1 MRLDWNDITAR
12 AHHFVALHQKDHY
25 EKGETQSFYNE
36 FFEVFGVPRRRVASF
51 EKSINLRAGE
61 RGFIDLFWP
70 GKLLV
75 EQKSAGR
82 DLKKAKEQAFKYF
95 PGLRDDQLPRYLLLS
110 DFQNFELYDLDTD
123 PDKPVSFPLTEL
135 PNRVRD
141 FGFIVGEEKRAF
153 KDQDPVNIAASEM
166 MGALHDALEESGYQG
181 HDLEQFLV
189 RLLFCLFADDTGI
202 FNPLGSFEDYIRDR
216 TQEDGSDVGPRL
228 GQLFEVLNT
237 PRDKRQK
244 TLDAD
249 LDQFEY
255 INGDLFKERLPL
267 PAFNRDMRDK
277 LLYVC
282 SFSWQKI
289 SPAIF
294 GSLFQS
300 VMDKGERRKKGA
312 HYTTEKNILK
322 VIEPLFLD
330 ELRADLTRLIA
341 RRDNGRQK
349 ALEEFHDRLSRLT
362 FFDPACGC
370 GNFLV
375 IAYREIRLIENEVM
389 RELYPRD
396 QFVTDI
402 GLYTKVNVDQFYG
415 IEIEEFP
422 ARIAEVALWMMD
434 HIMNARLSADFGQ
447 SFLRIPLKASPN
459 IRHGDAL
466 QLDWAEIL
474 PPGRC
479 SYVLGNPPFI
489 GAKMQSEA
497 QRKQVIEIA
506 SLGKSGGSLDFVCA
520 WFVKAGEYV
529 RRASLSLWERVSA
542 EQTGEGLAL
551 NASDSK
557 PSSVASRDTF
567 SRSGEGSS
575 NTFTR
580 PRIGFVATNSITQ
593 GEQVAQLWPILFERF
608 KLEIAFA
615 HRTFEWMSDA
625 RGKAHVHCVILG
637 LVAREDEPKEKR
649 LFSYDDIKADPVE
662 TRHGALTAYLTDG
675 TQHNN
680 RYVLLLERKYPLAT
694 DKLLSIGS
702 QPVDDGNY
710 IFKNDE
716 KDQFLLQ
723 EPEAISLFHPY
734 VGSEDYINGGSRWL
748 LYLNGVSPNQLRR
761 MPNVLERM
769 SRVREFRLKSNRKS
783 TLAIASIPQRLNL
796 EIVPKSEFLII
807 PRVSSERREYL
818 PIGWLDPPTIPS
830 DAAIILPNADLNDF
844 AILTSRI
851 HMAWLRYVGGRLK
864 SDYRYS
870 IGIVY
875 NNFPWPEADDV
886 AKDKIRSLAQAILD
900 ARAAHEGATLADL
913 YDPLTMPPDLRKA
926 HQALDS
932 AIDRLYRRDPFPSD
946 RERVEHLFGLYEKLT
961 ATLFTEAPKK
971 RGRKR

>member
-82 DLKKAKEQAFKYF
+82 DLKKAKEQAFNYF

-153 KDQDPVNIAASEM
+153 KDQDPVNIAASEL

-330 ELRADLTRLIA
+330 ELRADLARLIA

-474 PPGRC
+474 PPERC

-489 GAKMQSEA
+489 GQSYQSEA
-497 QRKQVIEIA
+497 QRRQMAALIG
-506 SLGKSGGSLDFVCA
+506 GKGGSLDFVCA

-529 RRASLSLWERVSA
+529 RNASLSLRERVSA
-542 EQTGEGLAL
+542 EQTGEGLAV

-580 PRIGFVATNSITQ
+580 PCIGFVATNSICQ

-625 RGKAHVHCVILG
+625 KGKAHVHCVILG

-649 LFSYDDIKADPVE
+649 LFSYDDIKADPIE

-675 TQHNN
+675 GALTN
-680 RYVLLLERKYPLAT
+680 RFVVIRDSRHPLTDRKRMMNGPKATENGILLF
-694 DKLLSIGS
+694 SS
-702 QPVDDGNY
+702 QTKCA
-710 IFKNDE
+710 F
-716 KDQFLLQ
+716 
-723 EPEAISLFHPY
+723 EAIEPISEKFFKKYL
-734 VGSEDYINGGSRWL
+734 GSEEYINGHERWILFLKDISPVELGRMQNTRELIERVKRFRAASKKSATQKLANFPTL
-748 LYLNGVSPNQLRR
+748 LEGQNLPKNSY
-761 MPNVLERM
+761 
-769 SRVREFRLKSNRKS
+769 
-783 TLAIASIPQRLNL
+783 LAIPQ
-796 EIVPKSEFLII
+796 
-807 PRVSSERREYL
+807 VSSEKREYI
-818 PIGWLDPPTIPS
+818 PIGFLSNDTIPS
-830 DAAIILPNADLNDF
+830 DKLRYVENADLYDF
-844 AILTSRI
+844 AVLTSRM
-851 HMAWLRYVGGRLK
+851 HMAWMRAITGRLE
-864 SDYRYS
+864 SRYMYS
-870 IGIVY
+870 VGVVY
-875 NNFPWPEADDV
+875 NNFPWPEADE
-886 AKDKIRSLAQAILD
+886 ATKDKIRLLAQAILD
-900 ARAAHEGATLADL
+900 ARTAHEGATLADL

>member
-1 MRLDWNDITAR
+1 MRCDWNDIQAR
-12 AHHFVALHQKDHY
+12 AARFAHDWQDAHY

-36 FFEVFGVPRRRVASF
+36 LFEVFGVPRRRVASF
-51 EKSINLRAGE
+51 EKSVAPKPGE

-95 PGLRDDQLPRYLLLS
+95 PGLRDDQLPRYVLLS

-123 PDKPVSFPLTEL
+123 PEKPVSFPLTKL

-141 FGFIVGEEKRAF
+141 FGFIVGEEKRVF
-153 KDQDPVNIAASEM
+153 RDQDPVNIAASEM

-216 TQEDGSDVGPRL
+216 TQEDGSDVGARL
-228 GQLFEVLNT
+228 MHLFEVLNT
-237 PRDKRQK
+237 PEDKRQK
-244 TLDAD
+244 ILDAD
-249 LDQFEY
+249 LAQFSY
-255 INGDLFKERLPL
+255 INGDLFKERLPP

-330 ELRADLTRLIA
+330 ELKAECARLTA
-341 RRDNGRQK
+341 RRDTGRQK
-349 ALEEFHDRLSRLT
+349 ALEEFHARLSGLT

-375 IAYREIRLIENEVM
+375 IAYREIRLLEIEVLK
-389 RELYPRD
+389 ELHPRD
-396 QFVTDI
+396 QLVTDI
-402 GLYTKVNVDQFYG
+402 GYYTKVNVDQFYG

-422 ARIAEVALWMMD
+422 VRIAEVAMWMMD

-466 QLDWAEIL
+466 KVDWGDVL
-474 PPGRC
+474 PPERC

-506 SLGKSGGSLDFVCA
+506 ALGKSGGSLDFVCA
-520 WFVKAGEYV
+520 WFIKVGDYI
-529 RRASLSLWERVSA
+529 RRS
-542 EQTGEGLAL
+542 T
-551 NASDSK
+551 
-557 PSSVASRDTF
+557 
-567 SRSGEGSS
+567 S
-575 NTFTR
+575 NYA
-580 PRIGFVATNSITQ
+580 RIGFVATNSICQ

-649 LFSYDDIKADPVE
+649 LFSYEDIKADPIE

-675 TQHNN
+675 SKLSNKNIVIDERSLNLCHAKPMITGSKPLDDGHYVSEEAEYFEFIKKEPESKILFRPYIGADEYINGWS
-680 RYVLLLERKYPLAT
+680 RYVLCFEGIAPDFLKKLPLILERINQVRLWRSNSKSKPTFDIANYPT
-694 DKLLSIGS
+694 RYHVNVIPS
-702 QPVDDGNY
+702 
-710 IFKNDE
+710 ND
-716 KDQFLLQ
+716 FLC
-723 EPEAISLFHPY
+723 I
-734 VGSEDYINGGSRWL
+734 
-748 LYLNGVSPNQLRR
+748 PN
-761 MPNVLERM
+761 
-769 SRVREFRLKSNRKS
+769 
-783 TLAIASIPQRLNL
+783 
-796 EIVPKSEFLII
+796 
-807 PRVSSERREYL
+807 VSSERRDYI
-818 PIGWLDPPTIPS
+818 PIGWTKVGVVPNQKLRV
-830 DAAIILPNADLNDF
+830 ILNADLYDF
-844 AILTSRI
+844 AILTSRM
-851 HMAWLRYVGGRLK
+851 HMAWMRAITGRMK
-864 SDYRYS
+864 SDYMYS
-870 IGIVY
+870 VGVVY
-875 NNFPWPEADDV
+875 NNFPWPETYGAV
-886 AKDKIRSLAQAILD
+886 KDKIRPLAQAILD

-913 YDPLTMPPDLRKA
+913 YDPLTMPPDVRKA
-926 HQALDS
+926 HQTLDA
-932 AIDRLYRRDPFPSD
+932 AIDRLYRREPFPSD
-946 RERVEHLFGLYEKLT
+946 RERVELLFGLYEKLT
-961 ATLFTEAPKK
+961 ANLFTSPPQK
-971 RGRKR
+971 RSRVSRKSK

>member
-12 AHHFVALHQKDHY
+12 AHHFVAVHQSDHY

-474 PPGRC
+474 PPERC

-497 QRKQVIEIA
+497 QRKQVIAIA
-506 SLGKSGGSLDFVCA
+506 SLGKSGGSLDFACA

-529 RRASLSLWERVSA
+529 RNASLSLRERVSA
-542 EQTGEGLAL
+542 EQTGEGLAV

-662 TRHGALTAYLTDG
+662 TRHGALTAYLFPAENLPNRYLCIPEERYPINTAPKLITG
-675 TQHNN
+675 TQPLEDDNLTFSDTEKIEFLSREPGAEFLFRPFPGAAEFINGIN
-680 RYVLLLERKYPLAT
+680 RWILHTGDLSPIELRKLPQTLEHLNAVKLFRSKAFEKVLSLLPT
-694 DKLLSIGS
+694 I
-702 QPVDDGNY
+702 QPVM
-710 IFKNDE
+710 E
-716 KDQFLLQ
+716 
-723 EPEAISLFHPY
+723 
-734 VGSEDYINGGSRWL
+734 
-748 LYLNGVSPNQLRR
+748 
-761 MPNVLERM
+761 
-769 SRVREFRLKSNRKS
+769 
-783 TLAIASIPQRLNL
+783 
-796 EIVPKSEFLII
+796 
-807 PRVSSERREYL
+807 
-818 PIGWLDPPTIPS
+818 
-830 DAAIILPNADLNDF
+830 
-844 AILTSRI
+844 
-851 HMAWLRYVGGRLK
+851 
-864 SDYRYS
+864 
-870 IGIVY
+870 
-875 NNFPWPEADDV
+875 
-886 AKDKIRSLAQAILD
+886 
-900 ARAAHEGATLADL
+900 
-913 YDPLTMPPDLRKA
+913 
-926 HQALDS
+926 
-932 AIDRLYRRDPFPSD
+932 
-946 RERVEHLFGLYEKLT
+946 
-961 ATLFTEAPKK
+961 
-971 RGRKR
+971 